1 MKRGADSNDPA
12 SASKKAPRQDPVSC
26 QTCRKRKLKC
36 DRANPCG
43 SCTARKLECI
53 YPSRESG
60 VIPSPTQTPAHDQRL
75 DGVLPTEAS
84 SKPSSTSVGS
94 NVHPS
99 VGHAIDNAAEYESRP
114 KSWPVNSDR
123 QARTRSSDESVATVE
138 RLETIVMGHWIPNA
152 VPTVLREDPATH
164 EQITMPSSTSM
175 VTSEW
180 QQSMMAKY
188 RTLARESP
196 TTINLPSHLPS
207 EEEAMC
213 ILRYYCA
220 HLDFQYH
227 VVHPGRTEKQIRGI
241 YDAVNRQR
249 PIDLSHTALLFS
261 ITASTLYYKLQSEP
275 SDYADV
281 CSQAA
286 AFLAGAA
293 LIQSNYIA
301 YPTLEG
307 LQATM
312 IIGHNLSN
320 TSLPSAVSSLFVH
333 RLFVNQ
339 AINMKLH
346 LLDCPRAGNEHASE
360 GPDRAMLELKR
371 RIWWDLVSYDW

>member
-1 MKRGADSNDPA
+1 MKRGADTNDPS

-43 SCTARKLECI
+43 SCAARKLECV
-53 YPSRESG
+53 YSSREPG
-60 VIPSPTQTPAHDQRL
+60 VAPSPAQTPAHAQRL
-75 DGVLPTEAS
+75 DGALPTEAS
-84 SKPSSTSVGS
+84 SKPSTTSVGS
-94 NVHPS
+94 HVHPS
-99 VGHAIDNAAEYESRP
+99 VGHAIDNAAENETRP
-114 KSWPVNSDR
+114 KSWPASSDR
-123 QARTRSSDESVATVE
+123 PTRTQPSDESVATVE

-152 VPTVLREDPATH
+152 VPTILREDAASR
-164 EQITMPSSTSM
+164 EENLMPSNTSM
-175 VTSEW
+175 IMSEW

-188 RTLARESP
+188 RTLVRESP

-227 VVHPGRTEKQIRGI
+227 VVHPGRTEKQIREI
-241 YDAVNRQR
+241 YGAISRQR

-261 ITASTLYYKLQSEP
+261 ITASTLYYKLQGEP

-293 LIQSNYIA
+293 LMQSNYIA

-320 TSLPSAVSSLFVH
+320 TTLPSVVSSLFVH

-346 LLDCPRAGNEHASE
+346 LLDCPRSGNEPAFDV
-360 GPDRAMLELKR
+360 PDKALLELKR
-371 RIWWDLVSYDW
+371 RMWWDLVSYDW